1 MLGIKAYS
9 EELSLKHI
17 RGIDTGVTQKLQKI
31 QVVSPF
37 ALGIMI
43 GILAFVAACGRHA
56 PSVLPPPTG
65 APARS
70 GDSGDLFPEE
80 YQIGPEDV
88 LEVSVWKNADV
99 SKVVTVRPDG
109 IITLPLT
116 GDIKV
121 SGRTAEQVRS
131 EVKRRLE
138 QYMEVPEVWVTVA
151 DVRSYNL
158 FILGEVKT
166 PGKYQV
172 KSHTTL
178 LQAVAL
184 SGGFTAFANTDDIMV
199 VRRSQRAG
207 QQQRI
212 RVKYSDL
219 VKRGDIGLNPG
230 DTVIVP

>member
-1 MLGIKAYS
+1 
-9 EELSLKHI
+9 
-17 RGIDTGVTQKLQKI
+17 
-31 QVVSPF
+31 
-37 ALGIMI
+37 
-43 GILAFVAACGRHA
+43 
-56 PSVLPPPTG
+56 
-65 APARS
+65 
-70 GDSGDLFPEE
+70 
-80 YQIGPEDV
+80 
-88 LEVSVWKNADV
+88 VSVWKNVDV

-121 SGRTAEQVRS
+121 SGRTAEQVRK

-138 QYMEVPEVWVTVA
+138 QYLESPEVSVTVA

-172 KSHTTL
+172 RSHTTL

-184 SGGFTAFANTDDIMV
+184 AGGFTTFANTNNIVV
-199 VRRSQRAG
+199 VRQSPRAG
-207 QQQRI
+207 QQRI
-212 RVKYSDL
+212 RVKYADL

-230 DTVIVP
+230 DTIIVP